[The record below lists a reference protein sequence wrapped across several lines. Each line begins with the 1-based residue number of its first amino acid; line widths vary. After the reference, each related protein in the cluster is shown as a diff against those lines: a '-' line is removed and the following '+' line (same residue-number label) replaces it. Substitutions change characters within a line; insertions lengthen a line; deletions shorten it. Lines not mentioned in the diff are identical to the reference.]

1 MQRNIWKALTAF
13 FVGGILFVSGVIS
26 AKISYQKDGAVFAQ
40 IERLIKEEYYYEI
53 EPERVL
59 LLGLNGALDEYSRY
73 LSKEEYGQETSVEA
87 PSVEYRNTLA
97 NGSNSAYVY
106 LPTFTK
112 ESQQQFAVAVQS
124 YKASGQKNLLL
135 DLRGNAGGDM
145 AVFSKIAAYFC
156 KDGRGRMKTA
166 IAKTKKGEKVFY
178 AEKSL
183 YQEYFSQ
190 TERIGVLADEATA
203 SAAECLLGCM
213 LDYGAIDYADLC
225 LVYKDGAAAKTFGKG
240 VVQTSYRLKDGGV
253 LRLTTGKLYFP
264 LSKRCIDG
272 VGIRQTDGVKTI
284 LHGEQEILRAAK
296 MLDFL

>member
-1 MQRNIWKALTAF
+1 MRKNIWKALTALC
-13 FVGGILFVSGVIS
+13 VGGILFVSGVIS

-40 IERLIKEEYYYEI
+40 IERLIMEEYYYEI
-53 EPERVL
+53 PPERVF
-59 LLGLNGALDEYSRY
+59 LLGINGALDEYSRY
-73 LSKEEYGQETSVEA
+73 LSREEYGSETNIES

-106 LPTFTK
+106 LPTFTQ
-112 ESQQQFAVAVQS
+112 ESLQQFAVALQS

-135 DLRGNAGGDM
+135 DLRGNTGGDM

-156 KDGRGRMKTA
+156 KDGQGRVKTA

-190 TERIGVLADEATA
+190 TERIGVLADENTA

-213 LDYGAIDYADLC
+213 LDYGAIDYGDLC
-225 LVYKDGAAAKTFGKG
+225 LAYKDGEVAKTFGKG
-240 VVQTSYRLKDGGV
+240 VMQTSYRLKDGGV

-264 LSKRCIDG
+264 LSKHCIDEI
-272 VGIRQTDGVKTI
+272 GISQADGIKPL
-284 LHGEQEILRAAK
+284 LHGEQEIIRAAK
-296 MLDFL
+296 ILGFF